1 VPTQDE
7 HVKKAERNEV
17 FAEFLAIKTKY
28 IDWAV
33 TVLFYAAVHY
43 MDAILAVSQVHPE
56 DHKERK
62 AAIAV
67 NDTLKRVYPEYH
79 KLETLSW
86 NSRYFAMP
94 IGADDW
100 NNVKPHFDTLRGH
113 IRNRLGLK

>member
-1 VPTQDE
+1 MPKKDE
-7 HVKKAERNEV
+7 HVEKAERNEA
-17 FAEFLAIKTKY
+17 FAEYLATKSKY

-43 MDAILAVSQVHPE
+43 IDAVLAVSQVHPE

-67 NDTLKRVYPEYH
+67 NDTLKIVYAEYR

-86 NSRYFAMP
+86 NARYFAMP
-94 IGADDW
+94 ITADDW
-100 NNVKPHFDTLRGH
+100 NKIKPEFNALRGH
-113 IRNRLGLK
+113 IRSRLGLR